1 VRILVV
7 TQYFVPEI
15 GAAQTRLHTFAA
27 GLAARGHDVS
37 VVCEVPN
44 HPQGVVHP
52 GFGSRLV
59 DARRLDGF
67 STLYVWVK
75 VSTTK
80 TMGTRLAFYA
90 SYAAMATAVGAGLS
104 RPDVVFASSPPLPLG
119 VAAALVAA
127 RHRVPWVLDVRDL
140 WPDAAVAMGELRPG
154 RALRAAQLLE
164 RCLYRSATAISTVT
178 EPFRTSIAHKV
189 GDPEKITLIPNG
201 TTRFWLAARDLEPD
215 RATLDLPV
223 DRFIW
228 TYVGHLGVAQGLEPA
243 VDAANLLGDGYLLLI
258 IGDGPV
264 RRGLEARAREGL
276 GAVEFR
282 SQVDPDVARRYL
294 RSSDALLVPLA
305 ADSALQSFVPS
316 KLFDYSAVGRP
327 MIVTAR
333 GEAQRIAAR
342 ADAALAAAPGD
353 PAGLAQA
360 VRRLAQEQEL
370 RERLSAAGPRLAAAN
385 LRDHQIER
393 LEALLARI
401 AKAPEPLAGRTG
413 PAASPISFGRRQR

>member
-1 VRILVV
+1 VRILIV
-7 TQYFVPEI
+7 TQFFVPEI

-27 GLAARGHDVS
+27 GLAARGHDVN

-44 HPQGVVHP
+44 HPQGIVHR
-52 GFGSRLV
+52 GFGMRLI

-80 TMGTRLAFYA
+80 TMRTRLAFYG
-90 SYAAMATAVGAGLS
+90 SYAAMATAVGASLS

-164 RCLYRSATAISTVT
+164 RCLYRSASAISTVT
-178 EPFRTSIAHKV
+178 EPFRASIADKV

-201 TTRFWLAARDLEPD
+201 TTRFWLAARGLGPD
-215 RATLDLPV
+215 RATLGLPV
-223 DRFIW
+223 DRFVW

-243 VDAANLLGDGYLLLI
+243 VDAANLLDDRYLLLI
-258 IGDGPV
+258 IGDGPA
-264 RRGLEARAREGL
+264 RGGLEARARECS

-282 SQVDPDVARRYL
+282 SQVAPGDARRYL

-305 ADSALQSFVPS
+305 ADPALQSFVPS
-316 KLFDYSAVGRP
+316 KLFDYAAVGRP

-333 GEAQRIAAR
+333 GEAQRIAAK
-342 ADAALAAAPGD
+342 ADAALEVAPED
-353 PAGLAQA
+353 PAALARA
-360 VRRLAQEQEL
+360 VQRLAEEQDL
-370 RERLSAAGPRLAAAN
+370 RERLSAAAPRLAAAN
-385 LRDHQIER
+385 LREHQIER
-393 LEALLARI
+393 LEALLVRTV
-401 AKAPEPLAGRTG
+401 EERRTGSRAGRK
-413 PAASPISFGRRQR
+413 GRDSVPSVC